1 MDTLVFTPGTQ
12 SLGDAS
18 AHVTVAAR
26 AHAGRD
32 GGRGGEAL
40 RGVQERGAATGCA
53 ELALVHDVQGS
64 SARSQSTRT
73 SCATTSGCR
82 LAMGRGGV
90 GWAVIT
96 V

>member
-32 GGRGGEAL
+32 GAEAKL
-40 RGVQERGAATGCA
+40 CAACKNA
-53 ELALVHDVQGS
+53 EQPLA
-64 SARSQSTRT
+64 ARSWH
-73 SCATTSGCR
+73 SCMMCKEPVHCAFDESVTARVRVHVVGGC
-82 LAMGRGGV
+82 RGGV
-90 GWAVIT
+90 RARL
-96 V
+96 